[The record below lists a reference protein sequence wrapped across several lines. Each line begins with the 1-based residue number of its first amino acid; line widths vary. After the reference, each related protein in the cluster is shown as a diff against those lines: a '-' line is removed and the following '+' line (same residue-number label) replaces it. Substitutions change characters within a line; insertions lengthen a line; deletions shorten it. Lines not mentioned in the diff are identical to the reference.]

1 MLSRLF
7 LKMAHKHVHKKW
19 SFLPFALCR
28 VMIQK
33 LKALCGTIPITLIKR
48 RSFRFQRLLKNYGE
62 ILELL
67 DDAAEKQ
74 GGGFVLDKQYLVAL
88 TNKLFDLADTMVYD
102 LNVLTRE
109 QHLDFYDMLDRFK
122 KETRELISDQPAF
135 LQSELVIPL
144 PGVKE
149 FLPQQLG
156 SKNASLLDLHQ
167 QLGIT
172 VPEGFAITYSAHQ
185 RIIETNR
192 LGDFIKTAIDKFQKN
207 DPVATKELLAVQ
219 EKLRSA
225 TLPSEL
231 REEIY
236 QALTIMTEKFGN
248 DLMLTMDFTIRG
260 KRLDSKGSGG
270 DYTKTVSTIKP
281 DKVCDLYREELT
293 NFYDPAQVYFRQM
306 KRINA
311 TAYLAAVCKRMIRG
325 KAAGKL
331 YTLDPAAPFSKF
343 MVLTIRANRDDQN
356 TPRAKHRISRHSP
369 WEIIPFQNPGDRNQ
383 KKNDISSLSTG
394 QQDDGCLISCDAI
407 ATLIKLGLRIERYF
421 QQAQEI
427 EWIQNDDDSF
437 IIRQVQPLEKT
448 SIAGIDRKFLATAL
462 KKYRVLYDNV
472 GTVACRGIGCGPVF
486 LANHE
491 EDLKEFPE
499 QGVLIIADSLPEE
512 AQTQVMQRA
521 TAILID
527 SGKITDPMVSH
538 ARFFHVPCITGLG
551 DVTKRLASGSAITV
565 DADENVVYEGQID
578 ELVNYNLI
586 EGLGYEDAPEYQMFR
601 IIQDKITPLTL
612 TNLVHPEFTISAC
625 RTIHDLTH
633 LAYENAVMGLT
644 NQELYRKES
653 LSISKRLAGSHNLTF
668 QVIDI
673 GDGLKQEK
681 LSGSV
686 IGIND
691 LQCRPLFILWEALGA
706 PDRGGDS
713 LPPHAALGSN
723 GLNTALV
730 SKEYLNLVMHVENLI
745 DMIDCFICE
754 ENDLNYIFCRFSE
767 RAHQKGLT
775 ILFQEVMRRLDL
787 KVKKTSKA
795 LHAWLSGLA
804 PQAMEERLRFIGH
817 LIVFT
822 RISDQMALKDMSLED
837 QCNFFFTTLPQKIL
851 FR

>member
-1 MLSRLF
+1 MLSRLSI
-7 LKMAHKHVHKKW
+7 KMAHKHVHKKW

-33 LKALCGTIPITLIKR
+33 LKSLCGTIPITLIKR
-48 RSFRFQRLLKNYGE
+48 RAFRFQRLLKNYGE

-109 QHLDFYDMLDRFK
+109 RHLDFYDMLDRFK
-122 KETRELISDQPAF
+122 KETRELISDQTAF
-135 LQSELVIPL
+135 LQGELVIPL

-156 SKNASLLDLHQ
+156 SKNASLLDIHQ

-192 LGDFIKTAIDKFQKN
+192 LGDFIKTALDKFQKN

-225 TLPSEL
+225 TIPSEL
-231 REEIY
+231 KEEIY

-270 DYTKTVSTIKP
+270 DYTKTVSIIKP

-311 TAYLAAVCKRMIRG
+311 SAYLAAVCKRMIRG

-356 TPRAKHRISRHSP
+356 TPRAKYRISRHSP

-394 QQDDGCLISCDAI
+394 QQDDGCLISYDAI
-407 ATLIKLGLRIERYF
+407 AILIKLGLRIERYF

-427 EWIQNDDDSF
+427 EWIQNDDNSF

-448 SIAGIDRKFLATAL
+448 SIAGIDRKALATAL
-462 KKYRVLYDNV
+462 NKYRVLYDNL

-491 EDLKEFPE
+491 EYLKEFPE
-499 QGVLIIADSLPEE
+499 QGVLVISDPLPEE

-527 SGKITDPMVSH
+527 SGKITHPMVSH

-551 DVTKRLASGSAITV
+551 DVTKRLTSGSAITV

-644 NQELYRKES
+644 NQELYRREF
-653 LSISKRLAGSHNLTF
+653 LSISNRLAGSHNLTF

-681 LSGSV
+681 SSGSV

-691 LQCRPLFILWEALGA
+691 LQCRPLFVLWETFGA
-706 PDRGGDS
+706 PDRGSDF
-713 LPPHAALGSN
+713 LPPRADLGSN

-837 QCNFFFTTLPQKIL
+837 QCNFFFHHVASKNII
-851 FR
+851 